1 MTSKEYF
8 SKLEEVLNENNL
20 HILLKQNSDD
30 DSIYHF
36 FIKELPKWKFG
47 IWFTFCSDEHKDQ
60 IASVEIFT
68 RHIDDLDKFKPS
80 RSFFVEHES
89 IEPNT
94 NYSYLST
101 IDYVIGVIKLIKH
114 YPLLAYLVSYNMTWK
129 CVSNNM
135 LWEYVKLRV
144 ANKKRELERW
154 YETDFKYT
162 LTYLQL
168 RRLKKK
174 LLNFR
179 GVTNVH
185 ICDRNSR
192 EAIWF
197 PRYEMIIYVDEEQ
210 IDSKVIGYV
219 YYCMSGKL
227 RQFTNVNIIFGSS
240 DKTERFDY
248 EHCLEDYFDAYGWK
262 AKLFGKKKYTNKMKN
277 DSVI

>member
-20 HILLKQNSDD
+20 HILKQNLDD

-47 IWFTFCSDEHKDQ
+47 IWFTFCSDEYKDQ

-68 RHIDDLDKFKPS
+68 RH
-80 RSFFVEHES
+80 
-89 IEPNT
+89 
-94 NYSYLST
+94 ST
-101 IDYVIGVIKLIKH
+101 IDYVAGITKLIKH
-114 YPLLAYLVSYNMTWK
+114 YPLLAYLLSYNMTWN

-135 LWEYVKLRV
+135 LWEYIKLRV
-144 ANKKRELERW
+144 TNKKFELERW
-154 YETDFKYT
+154 YETDFKYN

-168 RRLKKK
+168 CRFKKK
-174 LLNFR
+174 LLKFR
-179 GVTNVH
+179 GVTSVH
-185 ICDRNSR
+185 IYDRNNR
-192 EAIWF
+192 ESIWFPTIWF

-219 YYCMSGKL
+219 YYCMSGKF
-227 RQFTNVNIIFGSS
+227 RQFTNANIIFGSS
-240 DKTERFDY
+240 DGTERFDY
-248 EHCLEDYFDAYGWK
+248 EHCLEDYFDTYGWK

-277 DSVI
+277 DYVI